1 MQTRFVSKKGKILTF
16 HARTINEVRFADTSA
31 LEEIR
36 DIFDGKVH
44 IYSTGKS
51 LKWILVERNVTS
63 KGLGCV
69 HLIKQI
75 SPLYL
80 KKLNTNSGKQ

>member
-16 HARTINEVRFADTSA
+16 HARKINEVRFADTSA

-36 DIFDGKVH
+36 DIFDRKVH

-75 SPLYL
+75 PPLYL
-80 KKLNTNSGKQ
+80 KKLNTNSNKQ